1 MNLNKVILVGR
12 LTRDPELRSTPSG
25 AQVCSFGLATNR
37 VWTNRASNEKGR
49 ETEFHNIV
57 LWRRL
62 AEIAS
67 QYLRKG
73 SLVLIEGRLQT
84 RSWDDQSGN
93 KRQKTEIIAESMQ
106 LAPKSM
112 SPQIMGETISSAPTN
127 QTRQS
132 SNSTASIPEEE
143 IPIIEENEE
152 IPTSKTQETNNS
164 LDNPDDQ
171 EEIKVEEIPF

>member
-25 AQVCSFGLATNR
+25 SPVCSFGLATNR
-37 VWTNRASNEKGR
+37 VWQDR
-49 ETEFHNIV
+49 ETREKKQETEYHNIV

-84 RSWDDQSGN
+84 RSWEDPSGN
-93 KRQKTEIIAESMQ
+93 KRQKTEVVAESLQ
-106 LAPKSM
+106 LAPRSLGREE
-112 SPQIMGETISSAPTN
+112 SPKNEG
-127 QTRQS
+127 QS
-132 SNSTASIPEEE
+132 QSQGQPSQAYKPPASSIPEEE
-143 IPIIEENEE
+143 IPIIEENEGE
-152 IPTSKTQETNNS
+152 IN
-164 LDNPDDQ
+164 
-171 EEIKVEEIPF
+171 VEEIPF

>member
-12 LTRDPELRSTPSG
+12 VTQDPQLKNIPSG
-25 AQVCSFGLATNR
+25 ASVCSFGLATNR
-37 VWTNRASNEKGR
+37 VWKDRTTGQQQKSA
-49 ETEFHNIV
+49 EFHNIV

-93 KRQKTEIIAESMQ
+93 KKYRTEVVGESIQ
-106 LAPKSM
+106 LPPKSF
-112 SPQIMGETISSAPTN
+112 STGTSNEIRAPQAKSEDIQEK
-127 QTRQS
+127 
-132 SNSTASIPEEE
+132 EE
-143 IPIIEENEE
+143 IPIIEEGGEEE
-152 IPTSKTQETNNS
+152 IN
-164 LDNPDDQ
+164 
-171 EEIKVEEIPF
+171 VEEIPF